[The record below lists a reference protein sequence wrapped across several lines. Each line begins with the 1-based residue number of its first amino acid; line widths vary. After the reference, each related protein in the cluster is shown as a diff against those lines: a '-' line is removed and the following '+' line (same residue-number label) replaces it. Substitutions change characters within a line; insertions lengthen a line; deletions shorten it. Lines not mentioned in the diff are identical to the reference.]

1 MKSAENIKR
10 CFRNAVVDTR
20 PAPDEAVFDNIR
32 TAYERSIEDK
42 SAQSKPMFGRFIMR
56 SPRTKPAIAVII
68 VVLVGVVTI
77 SLWQD
82 TGSGVAL
89 ADVLTKIEQITVYTY
104 RMNMTKTRLS
114 QSATS
119 TKSTGTVWISNDHGM
134 RSTIETVDPN
144 NESTRR
150 EMYILPRKKT
160 MVMVEPQKKSYQRF
174 KLNDTMVERFKE
186 EYSDPHTMIKEM
198 LSCEYISLGQ
208 SVIDGVNVEGFQT
221 TDPAHSMSHAYG
233 QADVKVW
240 VDAET
245 RLPVRSEIFIAVEV
259 DGGVCEHRVLDDF
272 QWNVPVD
279 AAKFEPNIPDDYT
292 PHMGDITIPAYT
304 EETAIKGFTVF
315 ADLAG
320 EYPDTLGDKG
330 GKTFMKELEALLG
343 PMRDRKP
350 NDEPDEKY
358 TADVIMPIVGMVSF
372 YKTLVQGKKD
382 AAYYGEFVT
391 PEDADLV
398 LMRWKVSDSEYRVIF
413 GDRHAET
420 VTAEVL
426 KELEKDLPN
435 NDKNY

>member
-1 MKSAENIKR
+1 
-10 CFRNAVVDTR
+10 
-20 PAPDEAVFDNIR
+20 
-32 TAYERSIEDK
+32 
-42 SAQSKPMFGRFIMR
+42 MR
-56 SPRTKPAIAVII
+56 ATTE
-68 VVLVGVVTI
+68 TI
-77 SLWQD
+77 
-82 TGSGVAL
+82 
-89 ADVLTKIEQITVYTY
+89 
-104 RMNMTKTRLS
+104 
-114 QSATS
+114 
-119 TKSTGTVWISNDHGM
+119 
-134 RSTIETVDPN
+134 DPN
-144 NESTRR
+144 NESTHQ
-150 EMYILPRKKT
+150 EMYILPQKKI

-174 KLNDTMVERFKE
+174 KLNDTITERFRA
-186 EYSDPHTMIKEM
+186 EYSDPRTMIKEM

-208 SVIDGVNVEGFQT
+208 SVIDGVSVEGFQT
-221 TDPAHSMSHAYG
+221 TDPAHSMNRTYGAHG
-233 QADVKVW
+233 QADVKLW

-245 RLPVRSEIFIAVEV
+245 WLPVRSEIFIAAEV
-259 DGGVCEHRVLDDF
+259 DDGVREHRVLDNF

-279 AAKFEPNIPDDYT
+279 TAKFEPNIPDDYT
-292 PHMGDITIPAYT
+292 PHMGDIIIPTYT

-350 NDEPDEKY
+350 NDKPNDKPDEKY
-358 TADVIMPIVGMVSF
+358 LADIAMPIAGLVNF
-372 YKTLVQGKKD
+372 YKTLVEGKKD

-398 LMRWKVSDSEYRVIF
+398 LMRWKVSDNKYRVIF

-426 KELEKDLPN
+426 KELEKKLLN